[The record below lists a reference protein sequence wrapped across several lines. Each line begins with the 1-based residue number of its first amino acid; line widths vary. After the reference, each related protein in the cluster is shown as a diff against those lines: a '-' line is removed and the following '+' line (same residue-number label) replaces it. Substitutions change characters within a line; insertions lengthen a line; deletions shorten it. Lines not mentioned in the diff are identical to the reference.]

1 MRLID
6 ADKLKE
12 CFSEDTFKN
21 RMVKV
26 IIDRQPTVEVEK
38 ENEGNDTPT
47 KHIRQR

>member
-26 IIDRQPTVEVEK
+26 IIDRQPTVEVDDEK
-38 ENEGNDTPT
+38 SDND
-47 KHIRQR
+47 IRLLGED